1 LRAKQAG
8 NGTGV
13 LDALDESCSGAKQKM
28 VHWAVKFTQP
38 GQTRVGTSR
47 SLNTLDLALD
57 HAIVLERQNYSIE
70 GIEGPNGETF
80 DREAYAR
87 LKQERL
93 AAVGR
98 PPPSPI

>member
-1 LRAKQAG
+1 
-8 NGTGV
+8 
-13 LDALDESCSGAKQKM
+13 M

-47 SLNTLDLALD
+47 SLNTVDLALD

-93 AAVGR
+93 ASVGR
-98 PPPSPI
+98 HPPSPT